1 MTTLTTVTPSLGG
14 GLVSAGP
21 GRPAPPVSVGL
32 SGADVWR
39 IIRQRLVMIILL
51 WLLFSAVAAGITL
64 ILWRYYPDYVA
75 TAYIRVDSLA
85 PPDPE
90 KRFVEQATTQ
100 EQIDRELQNQ
110 KTYLESPEIL
120 QAAIEH
126 PDIRRTKWYVE
137 EEEEARTDNESI
149 VDLLRDIVSASPI
162 RDSNLLAVTAV
173 WKYKEE
179 VDDIVNTIVEIY
191 MKKINQLQKDVIRG
205 AEEQIGEELALSR
218 RLYDEKVR
226 EVQEF
231 AAKEPVS
238 DAAISEI
245 NENVALLSTL
255 ATELRVTMLGRKTDY
270 EVLMNADPRTMPIS
284 AQLQAILEGDMTLS
298 YLERLA
304 SEAEQSLNLALQRF
318 GPNHR
323 FVAEATA
330 ARDAVVLRL
339 EQERAAKI
347 LRYQTEL
354 VEQAKR
360 DYLEAN
366 AQLEQLVNDE
376 LMPVQARQKDLEEKR
391 RHYESLLDEREMA
404 RFHYEN
410 LLETKNAIDIK
421 QRQELVVQIQPHSSA
436 MEPKRMSSPR
446 LKIWI
451 PAGCV
456 LALAVS
462 MGLVL
467 LVDVTDKSV
476 RTPRDVLR
484 ISLPILG
491 TVPTIDDDEIE
502 IERAE
507 TATLD
512 APHSITA
519 EAFRN
524 LRANLFFSAPAEQQ
538 GVILV
543 TSPSGGNGKTTV
555 ATNLAIA
562 IALSGRRVLLI
573 DANFRR
579 PSLPRLFSSIKAE
592 GLSNILVGQ
601 ARLRDYAANTAVP
614 GLDVLGAGPIPP
626 NPAELLGS
634 SFLRDVVVDA
644 RTHYDQVIFDGP
656 PVLLVSDAMVLAGAV
671 DGCVIVCEY
680 RMTSRGALQR
690 TQSSLDA
697 IGARIFGAV
706 LNKVQ
711 TRAGGYFRKAY
722 REFYE
727 YHEPEEAAE
736 ETGGGQ
742 ARPRLDAAASAAAGL
757 APDEQAGAPSPDEG
771 LDTLGLGGESA
782 EFPADFEPDLPRES
796 GPEGATFSA
805 PPPPSV
811 SGLEDQDGLD
821 VLDDLDDLDIIED
834 HDLSAPPDF
843 KSAIADLGPSVDPH
857 DLDHELKDLDSDEF
871 KIDEL
876 DLDGDP
882 DETRRPNE

>member
-1 MTTLTTVTPSLGG
+1 MTTLTTVTPSIGG
-14 GLVSAGP
+14 GLAPSP
-21 GRPAPPVSVGL
+21 TLRPAPPVAVGL

-39 IIRQRLVMIILL
+39 IIRQRMVMIILL
-51 WLLFSAVAAGITL
+51 WLLFAAIATGITL
-64 ILWRYYPDYVA
+64 VLWRYYPDYVA
-75 TAYIRVDSLA
+75 TAYIRVDSLT

-110 KTYLESPEIL
+110 KAYLESPEIL
-120 QAAIEH
+120 QAAVEH

-137 EEEEARTDNESI
+137 EEEEARLENESI
-149 VDLLRDIVSASPI
+149 VDLLRDILSSSPI

-173 WKYKEE
+173 WKYPEE
-179 VDDIVNTIVEIY
+179 VDDIVNTIVDIY
-191 MKKINQLQKDVIRG
+191 MKKINDLQKGVIRG
-205 AEEQIGEELALSR
+205 AEEQIGEELALAR
-218 RLYDEKVR
+218 RLYDDKVR

-231 AAKEPVS
+231 AANNPVS
-238 DAAISEI
+238 DAAMTEI
-245 NENVALLSTL
+245 NENVALLSNL
-255 ATELRVTMLGRKTDY
+255 ATELRVTMLGFKSEY
-270 EVLMNADPRTMPIS
+270 EILKNADPRTMPIS
-284 AQLQAILEGDMTLS
+284 AQLQAILEADQILS
-298 YLERLA
+298 FLQRSA
-304 SEAEQSLNLALQRF
+304 SESEQNLDLALQRF

-323 FVAEATA
+323 FVTEATA
-330 ARDAVVLRL
+330 ARDAATLRL
-339 EQERAAKI
+339 EQERAAKVF
-347 LRYQTEL
+347 RYQTEL
-354 VEQAKR
+354 VEQAER
-360 DYLEAN
+360 NYLEAN
-366 AQLEQLVNDE
+366 EKLDKLLNDE
-376 LMPVQARQKDLEEKR
+376 LHPAQRTQRDLELKR
-391 RHYESLLDEREMA
+391 RQYESLLDERDLA
-404 RFHYEN
+404 RLHYEN

-421 QRQELVVQIQPHSSA
+421 RRQEQAVQIQRHSSA
-436 MEPKRMSSPR
+436 IEPKRISSPD

-456 LALAVS
+456 LALGIS
-462 MGLVL
+462 MGLAL
-467 LVDVTDKSV
+467 LVDLTDKSI

-484 ISLPILG
+484 IQLPMLG
-491 TVPTIDDDEIE
+491 TIPTVDDDEIE
-502 IERAE
+502 IERPE

-562 IALSGRRVLLI
+562 IALSGRRVLLV

-579 PSLPRLFSSIKAE
+579 PSLPRVFAGTKPE
-592 GLSNILVGQ
+592 GLSNILTGRG
-601 ARLRDYAANTAVP
+601 RLRDYAVGTSVP

-690 TQSSLDA
+690 TQTSLDA

-711 TRAGGYFRKAY
+711 TRAGGYFRKSY

-727 YHEPEEAAE
+727 YHEPEEADEDA
-736 ETGGGQ
+736 GGQ
-742 ARPRLDAAASAAAGL
+742 ARPRLESGAIAAAGP
-757 APDEQAGAPSPDEG
+757 APGEASEATPTDIDMDPFPAEG
-771 LDTLGLGGESA
+771 GSA
-782 EFPADFEPDLPRES
+782 EFPADSGDEVQGPAGGPGEAVADSLSSLAEELPGEILGDLAE
-796 GPEGATFSA
+796 
-805 PPPPSV
+805 
-811 SGLEDQDGLD
+811 
-821 VLDDLDDLDIIED
+821 LDIIED

-843 KSAIADLGPSVDPH
+843 KAKIADLGPGLDAD
-857 DLDHELKDLDSDEF
+857 DLAEDLKDLDSDEF
-871 KIDEL
+871 KIDDL
-876 DLDGDP
+876 NLDGGP
-882 DETRRPNE
+882 SERPRPEN